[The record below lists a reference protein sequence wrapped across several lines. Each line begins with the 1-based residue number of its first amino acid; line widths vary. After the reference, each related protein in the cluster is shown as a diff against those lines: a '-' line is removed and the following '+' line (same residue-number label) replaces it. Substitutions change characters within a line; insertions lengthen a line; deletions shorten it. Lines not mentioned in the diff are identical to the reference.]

1 MRVILFFVF
10 LSLNLFPTLA
20 YSQSGLE
27 LNVTD
32 LQDFDKNPVRLENL
46 VIEGSGEAGVANFTV
61 TATIGNIDE
70 FDEIE
75 AEFILPLPM
84 GAIVNDYALDIE
96 GRLVDGVLT
105 ERERARK
112 VYTDKVVDGIDP
124 GFAETL
130 NDNRYRTTIYPV
142 LKGSKRI
149 IRMGFSV
156 PLDQDLNWIIKSEV
170 TTEKLKVDARDFGI
184 KFESRRAQL
193 DIDIPLKK
201 SDKNLRSTLVRHPVA
216 GDFALIALDPVS
228 LSWLDLHS
236 DPGSEK
242 IAIIWDKSL
251 SRSDDQLGEELEL
264 ISEVLTDLE
273 PKQMELIIGND
284 RILHRKTYEGAN
296 GAALLSVK
304 LSQIVMDGGTRLP
317 ALFPSDLS
325 ADLCLLFSDGHSLH
339 AGSFPAPD
347 CPVIA
352 ISNADDVKPAIL
364 SALAER
370 TGGQYMT
377 LSQVQSRGLP
387 TSITPTLSSQA
398 LIHPRWLGPPQDGL
412 IMGKLKDGADKNVD
426 VTANYNSPNYKRGHS
441 TTYHR
446 LRDKVTHKGMPTLWA
461 RAESEF
467 LRAKGLSVSELIDF
481 SRPFSLAGPETALI
495 VLEEP
500 EDYVNAEIPPPA
512 SYPKDLIAEY
522 KEDLAEYEED
532 KADALAERRGNISE
546 VAEELLDWYSE
557 LYYDY
562 DYVHDYD
569 SSELPLDQQDQSQP
583 QPIGPPGAPQ
593 PPSHAE
599 AQRFNGEQDFIVVT
613 GNRLEATIPVIRPR
627 DWSPDRPY
635 LKAMK
640 RASDQ
645 RLIRVYEDQKLEFG
659 NLPAFFLESAD
670 LFHKKGLSDK
680 ASQIVQGALELPSA
694 NTQSYTQVAHRLLAY
709 GDYDRA
715 IEIYEFVKSLS
726 PNLPYVYYNL
736 ALALH
741 DRSLTTTEDNAQDDL
756 IRAMANLE
764 HVLDR
769 DWGADYEGI
778 EMVALSEANV
788 IYHKLPRAMRRT
800 SPYAILLHRPIQSD
814 LRVVIDW
821 NTDYTDL
828 DLLVHEPSGEIAY
841 FSNTE
846 TTIGGFMSNDM
857 TEGYGPEQYLL
868 NYAVPGT
875 YKITAKYFSDSEYDP
890 NGPVTIRTRIT
901 RHFGSEDQ
909 TTETIIMELSDE
921 KDEEFVGEFI
931 VAE

>member
-10 LSLNLFPTLA
+10 LSLNLFPMLA
-20 YSQSGLE
+20 HSQSGLE

-46 VIEGSGEAGVANFTV
+46 VIEGSSEAGVANFTV

-112 VYTDKVVDGIDP
+112 EYTDRVVGEIDP

-142 LKGSKRI
+142 LEGSKRI

-156 PLDQDLNWIIKSEV
+156 PLDQDLNWIIKSDVRANQLTIKAKDFDVE
-170 TTEKLKVDARDFGI
+170 LKSENAPL
-184 KFESRRAQL
+184 ELS
-193 DIDIPLKK
+193 IPLQKPEK
-201 SDKNLRSTLVRHPVA
+201 TLRSTLVNHPIA
-216 GDFALIALDPVS
+216 GDFALLALTQDEIGSLTLEAGLKSDKIAL
-228 LSWLDLHS
+228 
-236 DPGSEK
+236 
-242 IAIIWDKSL
+242 IWDSSQ
-251 SRSDDQLGEELEL
+251 SRSDDNIGEEYAM
-264 ISEVLTDLE
+264 ISKILSDLG
-273 PKQMELIIGND
+273 PSQIDLIIGND
-284 RILHRKTYEGAN
+284 RIKHRKTYRGEI
-296 GAALLSVK
+296 GAALVSAK
-304 LSQIVMDGGTRLP
+304 LSQSSMDGGTRLP
-317 ALFPSDLS
+317 SLFPSDLS
-325 ADLCLLFSDGHSLH
+325 ADLCLLFSDGNSLH
-339 AGSFPAPD
+339 SGGFPIPD

-352 ISNADDVKPAIL
+352 ISSAQDVKPGVL
-364 SALAER
+364 TALAEQ
-370 TGGQYMT
+370 TGGQYMN
-377 LSQVQSRGLP
+377 LAQLQKKGLP
-387 TSITPTLSSQA
+387 KSLAPALASKD
-398 LIHPRWLGPPQDGL
+398 LIHPRWLGAPQTGL
-412 IMGKLKDGADKNVD
+412 IMGRLKEGAGKNIEI
-426 VTANYNSPNYKRGHS
+426 TIGS
-441 TTYHR
+441 TQDDHTINHR
-446 LRDKVTHKGMPTLWA
+446 LRDKITHKGLPTVWA
-461 RAESEF
+461 RTEAEF
-467 LRAKGLSVSELIDF
+467 LRAEGLSVPELIDF

-569 SSELPLDQQDQSQP
+569 SSELPLDQQGQSQP
-583 QPIGPPGAPQ
+583 QPIGPPGAPR

-599 AQRFNGEQDFIVVT
+599 AQRFNVEQDFIVVT
-613 GNRLEATIPVIRPR
+613 ASRLEATIPVIRPR

-645 RLIRVYEDQKLEFG
+645 RLVRVYEDQKLEFG

-680 ASQIVQGALELPSA
+680 ASQIVQGALELPSS

-715 IEIYEFVKSLS
+715 IEIYEFVKGLS

-741 DRSLTTTEDNAQDDL
+741 DRSLIAAEDNAQDDL

-788 IYHKLPRAMRRT
+788 IYHKLPRATRRT

-868 NYAVPGT
+868 NYAIAGT

-921 KDEEFVGEFI
+921 KDEEDVGEFI